1 MIYINLI
8 LVFLVLVAIHEY
20 GHYIVAR
27 LFKAEVTDFSIG
39 FGKPLLKYTDRNG
52 TTWKLSPIPLGGYV
66 KIKGLDN
73 IFSPN
78 PNDEQGSFQ
87 SLTLFQKILVL
98 LAGSIFNILSA
109 WFALFCIFFFFGIVS
124 LMPIIGS
131 VSENSSAFEND
142 LREGDRILEINNISI
157 EEFSDIPKAI
167 ANKQNINILIGR
179 NNQIIE
185 KNFDLK
191 FNEELNRYIIG
202 ISSPQNP
209 IIDKY
214 NLIDSSKPRFVAGAI
229 GPTNR
234 TASISPDVNDPGYRS
249 VTFDELVIA
258 YSQQVNALIDGQVDI
273 LFVETV
279 FDTINAK
286 AALFAIDLILNER
299 NISLPIMVS
308 GTITDASGRTLSGQT
323 VEAFVASLSHIPLLS
338 IGFNC
343 ALGADLL
350 LPYMKSCLLYTSPS
364 PRDVEESRMPSSG

>member
-1 MIYINLI
+1 MIYVNLI

-27 LFKAEVTDFSIG
+27 WFKAEVTDFSIG
-39 FGKPLLKYTDRNG
+39 FGKPLLKFTDKNG

-73 IFSPN
+73 IFSLKS
-78 PNDEQGSFQ
+78 NDEEGSFQ

-98 LAGSIFNILSA
+98 LAGSIFNIFSA

-142 LREGDRILEINNISI
+142 LREGDKILEINNISI

-167 ANKQNINILIGR
+167 GNNPSINILIER

-191 FNEELNRYIIG
+191 FNSELNRYIIG

-214 NLIDSSKPRFVAGAI
+214 NLIDSIKNSSLFIPTYYVASFSFLQKSYKENTLGDQLAGPI
-229 GPTNR
+229 GIVKNADQMMLDQVR
-234 TASISPDVNDPGYRS
+234 GVLFLFIIIS
-249 VTFDELVIA
+249 
-258 YSQQVNALIDGQVDI
+258 
-273 LFVETV
+273 LFVG
-279 FDTINAK
+279 
-286 AALFAIDLILNER
+286 LFNL
-299 NISLPIMVS
+299 LP
-308 GTITDASGRTLSGQT
+308 
-323 VEAFVASLSHIPLLS
+323 IPLLDGGHIMYFIIRRIFS
-338 IGFNC
+338 NS
-343 ALGADLL
+343 
-350 LPYMKSCLLYTSPS
+350 LPEFITRVYLAVGITIISFLFIVVTYNDIFYK
-364 PRDVEESRMPSSG
+364 

>member
-8 LVFLVLVAIHEY
+8 FVFLVLVAIHEY

-39 FGKPLLKYTDRNG
+39 FGKPLLKYKDRNG

-142 LREGDRILEINNISI
+142 LREGD
-157 EEFSDIPKAI
+157 K
-167 ANKQNINILIGR
+167 
-179 NNQIIE
+179 IIVRLASQGSFKSGSAQLQQGFLQLLDE
-185 KNFDLK
+185 V
-191 FNEELNRYIIG
+191 G
-202 ISSPQNP
+202 
-209 IIDKY
+209 
-214 NLIDSSKPRFVAGAI
+214 GAI
-229 GPTNR
+229 Q
-234 TASISPDVNDPGYRS
+234 DVQGLITIEGHTDNLPVGFSLRFRS
-249 VTFDELVIA
+249 NWDLSAARSGAVADYMLTKYSFDNGL
-258 YSQQVNALIDGQVDI
+258 
-273 LFVETV
+273 
-279 FDTINAK
+279 
-286 AALFAIDLILNER
+286 
-299 NISLPIMVS
+299 MVS
-308 GTITDASGRTLSGQT
+308 GLADTKPLMSNDTSEGRNRNRRIEVVIDGS
-323 VEAFVASLSHIPLLS
+323 F
-338 IGFNC
+338 
-343 ALGADLL
+343 
-350 LPYMKSCLLYTSPS
+350 
-364 PRDVEESRMPSSG
+364 